1 MGNLENE
8 VKRTIRKTKIQ
19 RAILNS
25 IFTAGALSVALLAPN
40 AMRII
45 KMFDNDRAR
54 KNNPKYLINK
64 TARRLQ
70 EKGLLVLENTNK
82 GTFLRL
88 TPLGEKYIDTLD
100 RHDFKIKKPKRWDG
114 KWRIITF
121 DIREKQKLL
130 RNKVRLTLSR
140 IGFIRLQN
148 SVWVYPYD
156 CEDLITLLK
165 ADFRIGRDMLYVIA
179 DKIEYDTPL
188 RKRFGL

>member
-45 KMFDNDRAR
+45 KMFDNDRAG